1 MKMQLMKKIILAFL
15 VTTVFTV
22 SCSKRTDA
30 VVAPPG
36 TCSPAIR
43 FSTNVKSIFDVNCS
57 RCHGSAS
64 INTGALAKWMYD
76 GTYAS
81 VYAERNRIN
90 AQTSAGLMPQG
101 RPLAQV
107 IRDSISCWVANGAP
121 D

>member
-1 MKMQLMKKIILAFL
+1 MQLMKKIVFVFL
-15 VTTVFTV
+15 VIASFAV
-22 SCSKRTDA
+22 SCSKSNDT

-57 RCHGSAS
+57 RCHGSTS
-64 INTGALAKWMYD
+64 INAAALAKWMYD
-76 GTYAS
+76 GTYTS

-101 RPLAQV
+101 RPLAQA
-107 IRDSISCWVANGAP
+107 IRDSISCWVTNGAP
-121 D
+121 N